1 MELKGVFLMKHK
13 DSVINHKQRDLI
25 LIFVI
30 SLFYLVLFLASRN
43 PIEVYVPE
51 TEVQVPIV
59 NLNVPENE
67 DLKTMKSAFEN
78 IIMVQRDQE
87 EEIRELRALILEIT
101 YNQRDFCEGILEKI
115 HVTGSW
121 LPGEHC
127 LEIVEGK

>member
-1 MELKGVFLMKHK
+1 MKHR
-13 DSVINHKQRDLI
+13 DCEINHKQRDLI

-30 SLFYLVLFLASRN
+30 SLFFFLFVISILSNKN

-59 NLNVPENE
+59 NLNIPENE
-67 DLKTMKSAFEN
+67 DLKTMKSAFDN

-87 EEIRELRALILEIT
+87 EEIRELRALILEIK

-115 HVTGSW
+115 YTQGSW

>member
-1 MELKGVFLMKHK
+1 MKHRDCEK
-13 DSVINHKQRDLI
+13 NHKQRDLTI
-25 LIFVI
+25 IFVI
-30 SLFYLVLFLASRN
+30 SLFFFLFVISILSNKN

-59 NLNVPENE
+59 NLNIPENE
-67 DLKTMKSAFEN
+67 DLKTMKSAFDN

-87 EEIRELRALILEIT
+87 EEIRELRALILEIK

-115 HVTGSW
+115 HVAGSW

>member
-1 MELKGVFLMKHK
+1 MKHK
-13 DSVINHKQRDLI
+13 DCEINHKQRDLTI
-25 LIFVI
+25 IFII
-30 SLFYLVLFLASRN
+30 SLFFFLFVIAILSNRN
-43 PIEVYVPE
+43 PIEVYIPE

-59 NLNVPENE
+59 NLNIPENE

-115 HVTGSW
+115 HVAGSW